1 MGTATSP
8 CQGGPWPPLR
18 VCPSTHLA
26 RGAEGLGE
34 ELDEGLVVVGGQH
47 PVLHQPHRQ
56 PQGTQLP
63 PATTRRGSARSC
75 THCSPSPVVGPPLGT
90 ATPGSCSC
98 RVPGPAAC
106 THPWSLAVPGK
117 GRSWNQPLVGSVKM
131 VSRGNSTW
139 GDQRQGMNGVGAHAR
154 APRAAPQHSSG
165 VWMRHCPGL
174 SGCTWILVGVDLWS
188 LGRRARGGSEGVEVP
203 TVLTRPK
210 KSFLPTMSQS
220 HTSTVNTSPPGS
232 PSGSSNSSTS
242 SQRGKRV
249 FLITCWEQEAVALGD
264 EVAEPLRSQHPLP

>member
-18 VCPSTHLA
+18 VPPSTHLA
-26 RGAEGLGE
+26 RGAEGLRE

-63 PATTRRGSARSC
+63 PATTRRGSARSR

-106 THPWSLAVPGK
+106 THPWSLAVLGK

-139 GDQRQGMNGVGAHAR
+139 GDQRQGMNGVGAHVR
-154 APRAAPQHSSG
+154 APRAAPQHSSSPQG
-165 VWMRHCPGL
+165 SRCDTAQG
-174 SGCTWILVGVDLWS
+174 SVG
-188 LGRRARGGSEGVEVP
+188 ARGSSW
-203 TVLTRPK
+203 VLTRGHLAAEHGEGLRVWRCPQ
-210 KSFLPTMSQS
+210 SSPAPRSHSCLRCPSPTPPR
-220 HTSTVNTSPPGS
+220 STRRPPTRPPAARTPAPR
-232 PSGSSNSSTS
+232 PSAGNGFS
-242 SQRGKRV
+242 
-249 FLITCWEQEAVALGD
+249 
-264 EVAEPLRSQHPLP
+264 